1 MFVVYVTTFLC
12 AAEDVL
18 DFFRESFIKW
28 TDANTVLF
36 EHRHRKIIS
45 GGDLTEIKR
54 NPDPKQQNEILHRC
68 LMRSCDEEAL
78 MEVCDMMIAVDGNRR
93 MNALG
98 RKMKCKLEG
107 KNIVERVVCV
117 YVC

>member
-1 MFVVYVTTFLC
+1 
-12 AAEDVL
+12 
-18 DFFRESFIKW
+18 
-28 TDANTVLF
+28 
-36 EHRHRKIIS
+36 
-45 GGDLTEIKR
+45 
-54 NPDPKQQNEILHRC
+54 
-68 LMRSCDEEAL
+68 